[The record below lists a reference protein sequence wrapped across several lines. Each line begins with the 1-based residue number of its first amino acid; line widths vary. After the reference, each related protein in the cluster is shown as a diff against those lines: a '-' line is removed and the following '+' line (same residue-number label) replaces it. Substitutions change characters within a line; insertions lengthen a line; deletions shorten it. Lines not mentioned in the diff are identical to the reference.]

1 MGRARMTTWFRP
13 NSPAVV
19 FDASAD
25 DTVIINL
32 VNGRYFRL
40 DAASSHSWNA
50 LVASGSRGTFVA
62 SATNESD
69 VLAAIDD
76 MIAALVAENLIVE
89 APEADTAATA
99 PATWTFAGFTLE
111 IFSDLEDILGL
122 DPIHEADPNKGWPTA
137 RA

>member
-1 MGRARMTTWFRP
+1 MTTWFRV

-32 VNGRYFRL
+32 VSGRYFRL
-40 DAASSHSWNA
+40 DAVSSHAWNA
-50 LVASGSRGTFVA
+50 LVASGSRRAFTA

-69 VLAAIDD
+69 VLASIDD
-76 MIAALVAENLIVE
+76 MVAALVAEDLIVE
-89 APEADTAATA
+89 APEAAAA
-99 PATWTFAGFTLE
+99 EKPEPWAFAGFTLE
-111 IFSDLEDILGL
+111 SFSDLEDILGL
-122 DPIHEADPNKGWPTA
+122 DPIHEADPDKGWPTA